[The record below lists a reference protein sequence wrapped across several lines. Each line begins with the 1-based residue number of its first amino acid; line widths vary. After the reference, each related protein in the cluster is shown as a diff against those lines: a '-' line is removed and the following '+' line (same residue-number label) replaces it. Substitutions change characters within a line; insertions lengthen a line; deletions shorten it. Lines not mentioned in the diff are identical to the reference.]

1 MTHGAEAAT
10 ANRRSS
16 RSSTLQQTEA
26 SRAAAAAKAARPKR
40 ARTALQVAAAER
52 AVRARQQLVQAGDL
66 ARRAPGKTSLSL
78 DSRWVREAVVHARVK
93 ERIYFRHDDGELELR
108 FTVEPSRIPGA
119 DDGLFAARPFKA
131 GDTLTY
137 YAAAT
142 PEDDLGQVGEQEA
155 EKALKKLEVPKARYV
170 MAVDGHYVVSY
181 GCNNP
186 AGLAN
191 DAGR

>member
-66 ARRAPGKTSLSL
+66 ARRTPGKTSLSL

-142 PEDDLGQVGEQEA
+142 PEDDQ
-155 EKALKKLEVPKARYV
+155 
-170 MAVDGHYVVSY
+170 H
-181 GCNNP
+181 
-186 AGLAN
+186 
-191 DAGR
+191 